1 LLYFVG
7 MSTDDDLRA
16 KFGKRIQRC
25 PGCYIAYYL
34 KDMWLA
40 EEGGFFCD
48 DCKDEATMFHFDAFS
63 RAIDLSAL
71 PSLRDDD

>member
-1 LLYFVG
+1 
-7 MSTDDDLRA
+7 MSSDDALDALRA

-25 PGCYIAYYL
+25 PGCYVAYFL

-40 EEGGFFCD
+40 EDGAFFCD
-48 DCKDEATMFHFDAFS
+48 TCKDEATMFHFDMFS